1 MAGLRQLA
9 AHTPASR
16 DRYVDTL
23 RALAI
28 TLVVLGHW
36 LVTVIAH
43 TPQGRLTGH
52 SALPDLRWA
61 WPLTWL
67 VQVLPVFFLVGGY
80 ANAASLT
87 AHRDRGG
94 STVTW
99 LLDRGRRLLLP
110 TTVLLVT
117 LALAALVARVAG
129 ADPKLVRDAVWYA
142 AIPLWFLSPYLLV
155 VLLTRPMYALHR
167 RYGVA
172 VPLALAGLVAL
183 GDLARFG
190 GHGGLAVGSF
200 LFGWLAVHQV
210 GFAWRDV
217 CAGRPGWPARPRVA
231 VLLLVGGL
239 TATILLTWPGPY
251 PVSMINIPGERLHNM
266 SPPSLALLTLATAQI
281 GLILLLRPRTSRLSA
296 ILQLS
301 PPFARNGGRQ
311 VQDRG
316 DGRGD
321 GQGERAT
328 VGWTVVVAIN
338 AFVLTVFLWHVTA
351 VLLLAGLL
359 DALGVLPT
367 PPVGTLTWWLWR
379 VPWLLMLIV
388 LLAGLVAVFGRVETR
403 AAHRLRNAVPDRRRG
418 RAAARSALTVAGFA
432 AATAGLV
439 GINAAPRAGEHLL
452 GMPAWALASFLV
464 GVAALEVARATTTRA
479 RPDQVDR

>member
-9 AHTPASR
+9 ARTPASR
-16 DRYVDTL
+16 DRYVDSL

-36 LVTVIAH
+36 LVTVITH
-43 TPQGRLTGH
+43 TPHGRLTGH

-129 ADPKLVRDAVWYA
+129 ADPKLVRDAVWFA

-172 VPLALAGLVAL
+172 VPLVLAGLVAL
-183 GDLARFG
+183 GDLARLA
-190 GHGGLAVGSF
+190 GHGGLAVGGF
-200 LFGWLAVHQV
+200 LFGWLAIHQV
-210 GFAWRDV
+210 GFAWRDA
-217 CAGRPGWPARPRVA
+217 CAGRPGWPTRPRVL
-231 VLLLVGGL
+231 VPLLVGGF
-239 TATILLTWPGPY
+239 TATVLLTWLGPY

-266 SPPSLALLTLATAQI
+266 SPPSLALLTLATTQI
-281 GLILLLRPRTSRLSA
+281 ALILLLRRLGSRLPA
-296 ILQLS
+296 ILHLS
-301 PPFARNGGRQ
+301 PPSARNGRRQ
-311 VQDRG
+311 PQDRG
-316 DGRGD
+316 EGRG
-321 GQGERAT
+321 GGAT
-328 VGWTVVVAIN
+328 AGWTLVVAIN
-338 AFVLTVFLWHVTA
+338 AFVLTVFLWHVSA

-367 PPVGTLTWWLWR
+367 PPVGTLDWWLWR

-403 AAHRLRNAVPDRRRG
+403 AAHRLRDAVPDQRGG
-418 RAAARSALTVAGFA
+418 RATTRSALTVAGFA

-439 GINAAPRAGEHLL
+439 GINAAPRAGEQLL
-452 GMPAWALASFLV
+452 GMPGWALASFLV
-464 GVAALEVARATTTRA
+464 GVAALELARATTARA
-479 RPDQVDR
+479 RPPQPDGQVRR